1 MAGRHRAPRPP
12 RSLKIPGA
20 IAGTVTAMGL
30 AAAVSFATASN
41 GTETSGEQAQVAAHP
56 SPGAAP
62 SSSAATAAKSAVPKA
77 KRATSG
83 DDRRTA
89 RSKPTVTSSKAV
101 ATATVRAPKKTAPP
115 KKPAE
120 PCPTVLAGTQP
131 PVAQVGNH
139 IKEKCGV
146 SDIGGRAARA
156 NASGHPSGLALD
168 FMVDPATGDKLADYV
183 LDNQEDFGVTYVIWQ
198 HRYNDGSGWSMM
210 EDRGSPTAN
219 HMDHV
224 HVSFS
229 GEDIDVTC

>member
-101 ATATVRAPKKTAPP
+101 ATATVRAPKK
-115 KKPAE
+115 PAE
-120 PCPTVLAGTQP
+120 PCPTVLASTQP

-139 IKEKCGV
+139 IKEKFGV

-156 NASGHPSGLALD
+156 NASDHPSGLALD

-198 HRYNDGSGWSMM
+198 QRYNDGSGWSMM